1 MTACD
6 PTRLAC
12 TPQLALTL
20 AEGLLG
26 ATIGRTPSSCD
37 VWASYATAPLAG
49 LLYAA
54 HRDSHGIDW
63 VVVATKNTEHA
74 VTANDV
80 GWAGA
85 AQRVADVPMLAAALT
100 RAAQLET
107 RQRASVALTMLDALA
122 PWSPESDRR

>member
-1 MTACD
+1 MSTHLDTSLKPPGRGDGSD
-6 PTRLAC
+6 PT
-12 TPQLALTL
+12 
-20 AEGLLG
+20 AE
-26 ATIGRTPSSCD
+26 AQHR
-37 VWASYATAPLAG
+37 ASYATAPLAG